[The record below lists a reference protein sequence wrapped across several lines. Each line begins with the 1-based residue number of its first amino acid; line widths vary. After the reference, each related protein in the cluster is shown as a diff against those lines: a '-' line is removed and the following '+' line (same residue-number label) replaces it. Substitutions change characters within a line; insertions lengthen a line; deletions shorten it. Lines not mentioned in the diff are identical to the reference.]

1 MRNEEAWL
9 VSSYVF
15 YKLLWIKGA
24 KCIGSQTDML
34 CMNKQFERY
43 ETAYRNII
51 QIFLM
56 EKFVAYSKVRQKDWK
71 QSIHIQLR
79 CKRQQRA
86 RICQDS

>member
-15 YKLLWIKGA
+15 YKLLWIKGT
-24 KCIGSQTDML
+24 KFNLSQTDML

-51 QIFLM
+51 QILNGKVCSLFKSETERLKTKHSHTITLQ
-56 EKFVAYSKVRQKDWK
+56 ETTASKNMSR
-71 QSIHIQLR
+71 
-79 CKRQQRA
+79 
-86 RICQDS
+86 